1 MKDETRPDRRPS
13 NQHGL
18 SAGREMVDL
27 DVALKIDPHIG
38 REIRALRKARG
49 QTLIQLSKQ
58 AELSSGYL
66 SQIER
71 SISHPS
77 IKALHSIS
85 RALGVTVSWFFPA
98 ETKDDTDWRG
108 NVVRANARRKL
119 YFESGITDELL
130 SPNLE
135 RQIELLRCT
144 FRPGS
149 ESGDKPYRH
158 EGEEAGI
165 IISGE
170 LDLWLEGQHIVLKEG
185 DSFAFDSETP
195 HRYANCTTTD
205 TVVIWVITPPSY

>member
-1 MKDETRPDRRPS
+1 MKSEYRSNRNSLSLENTRARRD
-13 NQHGL
+13 L
-18 SAGREMVDL
+18 VDL
-27 DVALKIDPHIG
+27 DAALKIDPHIG

-49 QTLIQLSKQ
+49 QTLSQLSKQ

-85 RALGVTVSWFFPA
+85 RALDVTVSWFFPPEIKG
-98 ETKDDTDWRG
+98 ETEWRR

-119 YFESGITDELL
+119 YFDSGITDELL

-144 FRPGS
+144 FKPGA
-149 ESGDKPYRH
+149 ESGDKPYGH
-158 EGEEAGI
+158 DGEEAGI
-165 IISGE
+165 IIAGE
-170 LDLWLEGQHIVLKEG
+170 LDLWLEEQHIVLQEG
-185 DSFAFDSETP
+185 DSFAFDSQRP
-195 HRYANCTTTD
+195 HRYANRTTAD